1 MRMGMLLEQNHV
13 DILLEALL
21 WHGRSK
27 GRKRGVASQKKCK
40 YIKKNKSR
48 MVKVIDHVGYDIEIE
63 FGYVQK
69 LELIIAFC
77 DLIKKG

>member
-1 MRMGMLLEQNHV
+1 
-13 DILLEALL
+13 
-21 WHGRSK
+21 
-27 GRKRGVASQKKCK
+27 
-40 YIKKNKSR
+40 